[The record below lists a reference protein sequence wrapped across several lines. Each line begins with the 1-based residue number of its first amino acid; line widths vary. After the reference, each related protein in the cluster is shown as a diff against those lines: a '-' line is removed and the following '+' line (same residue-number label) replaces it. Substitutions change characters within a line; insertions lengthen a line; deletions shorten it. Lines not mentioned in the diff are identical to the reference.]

1 MTFIR
6 FRSRPIT
13 DWKLTPYFQILMHIY
28 PEYIAPLF
36 DKYNPLPDGE
46 LKERIEKLAASL
58 EFPLKKLYVV
68 EGNGSKYWFAQLR
81 QNLPNLAV

>member
-1 MTFIR
+1 
-6 FRSRPIT
+6 
-13 DWKLTPYFQILMHIY
+13 MHIY

-68 EGNGSKYWFAQLR
+68 EGNGSKY
-81 QNLPNLAV
+81 